1 MSDIFQEVD
10 EELREEKY
18 KSIWRKYKY
27 YLIGVLVLFVLAVSV
42 NAFWKN
48 YSLNEVNDRSER
60 FFAALEMSQN
70 DKIGA
75 ISLLEEFSKEES
87 GGSEY
92 NTLLAKFNEASIRKS
107 ENDFSGALVIYEE
120 LINNNVSSF
129 YVDYAKLS
137 MAEMLISLNNKT
149 EAKLILE
156 ELVSSSSDLIY
167 IAMEYIGYIEI
178 NDGNIA
184 EARIIFNNL
193 VNDASTTS
201 NMKNRSRE
209 ILSIFP

>member
-10 EELREEKY
+10 EEIREEKY

-27 YLIGVLVLFVLAVSV
+27 YVIGVLVLFILGVSV

-60 FFAALEMSQN
+60 FFAALEMSQK
-70 DKIGA
+70 DKVGA
-75 ISLLEEFSKEES
+75 ISLLEEFSKEEA

-156 ELVSSSSDLIY
+156 ELVSSSSDLVY

>member
-1 MSDIFQEVD
+1 
-10 EELREEKY
+10 
-18 KSIWRKYKY
+18 
-27 YLIGVLVLFVLAVSV
+27 
-42 NAFWKN
+42 
-48 YSLNEVNDRSER
+48 
-60 FFAALEMSQN
+60 
-70 DKIGA
+70 
-75 ISLLEEFSKEES
+75 
-87 GGSEY
+87 
-92 NTLLAKFNEASIRKS
+92 
-107 ENDFSGALVIYEE
+107 
-120 LINNNVSSF
+120 
-129 YVDYAKLS
+129 

-156 ELVSSSSDLIY
+156 ELVSSSSDLVY